1 MGYRRD
7 SVAHRSGHPVA
18 MADGA
23 RVEVRGLSK
32 LVSTMRRAG
41 VGLEDMKEANRKAG
55 EIVAVAGRQA
65 APRGATGKLASSIRS
80 ARQARK
86 AVVRAGGS
94 GIRYARFQEFGS
106 AKNPARRYLYG
117 SAQRTQPE
125 WSAAYWHDL
134 EKIIGKI
141 TGE

>member
-1 MGYRRD
+1 
-7 SVAHRSGHPVA
+7 
-18 MADGA
+18 MAEGA
-23 RVEVRGLSK
+23 RIEVRGLGR

-41 VGLEDMKEANRKAG
+41 VGIEDMKEANRRAG

-65 APRGATGKLASSIRS
+65 SPRLTGRLASSIRP

-117 SAQRTQPE
+117 SAERTQPQ
-125 WSAAYWHDL
+125 WTAAYFADL

>member
-1 MGYRRD
+1 
-7 SVAHRSGHPVA
+7 VANEA
-18 MADGA
+18 KI
-23 RVEVRGLSK
+23 EVRGLNK

-41 VGLEDMKEANRKAG
+41 VGLDDMKDANRRAG
-55 EIVAVAGRQA
+55 DIVAAASKQA
-65 APRGATGKLASSIRS
+65 SPRLTGKLAASIRP

-117 SAQRTQPE
+117 SAERTQPE
-125 WSAAYWHDL
+125 WTAAYFEDL
-134 EKIIGKI
+134 EKIIGRI